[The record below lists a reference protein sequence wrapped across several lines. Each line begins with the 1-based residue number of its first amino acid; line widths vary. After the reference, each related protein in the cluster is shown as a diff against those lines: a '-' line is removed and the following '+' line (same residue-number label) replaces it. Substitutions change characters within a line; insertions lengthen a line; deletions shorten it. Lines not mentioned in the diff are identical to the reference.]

1 MSTASTEGPR
11 NFRPAAGHDNDGRYG
26 DRYSEEPRTG
36 RASAAEFGL
45 DRDTVLHRGKE
56 RFGGVKA
63 GSAFFGWLTPTAVLL
78 TALLTALLSAGGT
91 AVEVATGTNAGTA
104 ASTATKNP
112 ATVGIVGA
120 IVLAVIPFLAHYC
133 GGYVAGRKARFN
145 GARVGRRSWVW
156 ALLIALAVAL
166 LQIRQNMTTGGPW

>member
-78 TALLTALLSAGGT
+78 TALLSAGGT
-91 AVEVATGTNAGTA
+91 AVGVATGTNAGTA

-145 GARVGRRSWVW
+145 GARVGRRELGVGAADRACRRPASD
-156 ALLIALAVAL
+156 
-166 LQIRQNMTTGGPW
+166 QTNMTTGGPW